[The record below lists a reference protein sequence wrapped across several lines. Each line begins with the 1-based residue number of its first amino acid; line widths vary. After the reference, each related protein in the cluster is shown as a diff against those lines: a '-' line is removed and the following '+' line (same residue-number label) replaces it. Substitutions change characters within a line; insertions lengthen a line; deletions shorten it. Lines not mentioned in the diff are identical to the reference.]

1 LIPGDGIGPEIS
13 ASVQEIFAA
22 AKVQVSVGLPLTV
35 LQAPIIWE
43 AVDVTPILKD
53 GRTAIPDDAIAS
65 GIFTPLS

>member
-1 LIPGDGIGPEIS
+1 LLPQRYKTILD
-13 ASVQEIFAA
+13 
-22 AKVQVSVGLPLTV
+22 LPLTV
-35 LQAPIIWE
+35 LQTPIIWE